1 MALLYGLTLLFVALW
16 GSWYAYHHQGAS
28 LQSAALEDA
37 LTGALNRRA
46 LEHLVE
52 KMIARSQRQGKKF
65 ALLFVDM
72 DNFKTI
78 NDTMGHHVGDMV
90 LVESARRF
98 HEALR
103 ENDAIGRIGGD
114 EFVLLLDDIRDTISV
129 VTTVERLIKAFDI
142 PIQTDRDAVRVHF
155 SIGISLYPDNGQDRE
170 TLFRSADIAMYH
182 VKERGKGTYS
192 FFNSELNREN
202 IEFMAKERALRHALV
217 AGQFELCYQNQ
228 LSLGS
233 ESIRE
238 AEALIRWNRPGT
250 GIVMPSEFL
259 PHAERSGL
267 IHDIGAWVIGEACR
281 QIRLFSDAGVPTIIS
296 INVSPLQLRDR
307 RILTHLEKSLKR
319 FEIDP
324 SMLELEIAESA
335 LLEDEAALIPQLHA
349 LKRLGV
355 RLAVDGFGRAY
366 SSMGYMKR
374 LPLDRMKIDRSLMN
388 EVLINPKNREL
399 VSAMVALGHV
409 LNMSVVTEGIE
420 VEGLLEESR
429 RLHADAAQGY
439 FVSQPKK
446 AKELLQEFLVRES
459 MVS

>member
-16 GSWYAYHHQGAS
+16 GSWYAYMYYGAS

-52 KMIARSQRQGKKF
+52 KMIAGSRRQGKKF
-65 ALLFVDM
+65 ALLFIDM
-72 DNFKTI
+72 DNFKII

-90 LVESARRF
+90 LVECTRRF
-98 HEALR
+98 HEVLR

-114 EFVLLLDDIRDTISV
+114 EFVLLLDDIRDSIAV
-129 VTTVERLIKAFDI
+129 ATTVERIIRAFDI
-142 PIQTDRDAVRVHF
+142 PIHTDRDAVRAHF

-182 VKERGKGTYS
+182 VKEQGKGNYS
-192 FFNSELNREN
+192 FFNSDLNRKN
-202 IEFMAKERALRHALV
+202 LEFMAMEQALRHALA
-217 AGQFELCYQNQ
+217 AGQFELCYQHQ
-228 LSLGS
+228 LSLGK
-233 ESIRE
+233 EAVRE
-238 AEALIRWNRPGT
+238 VEALIRWNRPGE
-250 GIVMPSEFL
+250 GVVMPSAFL
-259 PHAERSGL
+259 PHAECSGF
-267 IHDIGAWVIGEACR
+267 IHEIGAWVISEACR
-281 QIRLFSDAGVPTIIS
+281 QSRLFSDAGVPTIIS

-307 RILTHLEKSLKR
+307 RILADLEKNLKR
-319 FEIDP
+319 FKIDP
-324 SMLELEIAESA
+324 AMLELEIAESA
-335 LLEDEAALIPQLHA
+335 LLQDETILIPQLHA

-355 RLAVDGFGRAY
+355 KLAVDGFGRAY

-388 EVLINPKNREL
+388 EVLVNPKNREL

-446 AKELLQEFLVRES
+446 AQELLEEFLAKDS
-459 MVS
+459 MAS